1 MENGSY
7 STLFVPL
14 THYNEV
20 MLALECSTSHSG
32 IT

>member
-7 STLFVPL
+7 STIFVPL
-14 THYNEV
+14 AHYNEV
-20 MLALECSTSHSG
+20 MLALECFSSHSV